1 MKLLKFTLLELLVVI
16 AIITILASMLLPALG
31 KSKEMGK
38 RVLCGNNMKNVNLG
52 ITMYTNDWNSYMP
65 VGWDGK
71 SMWPKKIYNEYV
83 YGKVNLFQCPS
94 GNIANI
100 SLSFSSNGDKTYGM
114 FFSNIGAPYYG
125 MGGFQTYARISQ
137 FSPPSEHVTLT
148 DTINLD
154 DTSLRQCYVVGY
166 NQPYANSKI
175 QLRHLRASNAFFIDG
190 HLNSVKFSFWL
201 PRLAFNSNYLV
212 Y

>member
-31 KSKEMGK
+31 KSREMGK
-38 RVLCGNNMKNVNLG
+38 RVLCGSNVKNVGLG

-65 VGWDGK
+65 VVWDGK
-71 SMWPKKIYNEYV
+71 TTWSKRIHDEYV
-83 YGKVNLFQCPS
+83 TGKTSVFQCPS
-94 GNIANI
+94 GNIAKI
-100 SLSFSSNGDKTYGM
+100 PLTFSSNSDKTYGI
-114 FFSNIGAPYYG
+114 FCSNIGAPYYG
-125 MGGFQTYARISQ
+125 MGGWQTYARIAQ
-137 FSPPSEHVTLT
+137 FSPPSEHVILT

-154 DTSLRQCYVVGY
+154 GTSLQCYVVGY

-175 QLRHLRASNAFFIDG
+175 QLRHLKTSNVFFIDG